1 MSWLNQ
7 ARESPSFTVHY
18 VFLLL
23 IPLLPLP
30 SRCLPRKKGLWRF
43 CADRVLSSFKW
54 WITEAKSIL
63 RRRETMIEVRLE
75 YGTRTRWFGFE
86 SNETESTI
94 SFDIGLA
101 RQPPLYGTQGGS
113 SLSSYFSWLA
123 IHSQKTLFSFDS
135 VAEGWVLPWVVFDRL
150 TGKLS
155 LGDRCKRRWSCCWPS
170 LDLTPGSRNAQ
181 SGFPLIPTNQGCK
194 CVLLAIQNGLP
205 PFGKLNA
212 PIGHEAFLV
221 ILDCVS
227 GLWSTSLAETKS
239 VREEARGRSLRL
251 IRIEFN
257 DSPREGV
264 LLQLQF
270 TMALRWRSDT
280 FPDMASRT
288 ISLFCVWMPIGE
300 FEWNILR
307 WRWFPFSFVLLVS
320 NMAVS
325 LQWNWRV
332 RESQFAYGALHS
344 ESMDCFWEPSSD
356 PIQNKKEGIWRH
368 NKRLMPWKSAK
379 DSKRG
384 WFGFLCKKKM
394 LSKLTSY
401 TEHRNKLRLSQGP
414 TLFHQENSSIPQSPY
429 TGWSSSIPSSL
440 LVEKLHALLLFW

>member
-1 MSWLNQ
+1 M
-7 ARESPSFTVHY
+7 
-18 VFLLL
+18 
-23 IPLLPLP
+23 
-30 SRCLPRKKGLWRF
+30 
-43 CADRVLSSFKW
+43 
-54 WITEAKSIL
+54 
-63 RRRETMIEVRLE
+63 
-75 YGTRTRWFGFE
+75 
-86 SNETESTI
+86 TES
-94 SFDIGLA
+94 SKGVSV
-101 RQPPLYGTQGGS
+101 LYGPLRLSLTDPPPPSPFSLPTKKKRTLKVLCRSCSLVFQMVNHRSQIHLAQTGDDDRSQTWVWDENSLIWIRIKWDWKHHFFWHWTCSSAS
-113 SLSSYFSWLA
+113 SLWNARWQLALFLFFLISYPKL
-123 IHSQKTLFSFDS
+123 SQKTLFSFDS

-251 IRIEFN
+251 IRIELH

-300 FEWNILR
+300 FEWNILLG
-307 WRWFPFSFVLLVS
+307 RWFPFSFVLLVS

-356 PIQNKKEGIWRH
+356 PIQKMKEGIWRH

-429 TGWSSSIPSSL
+429 TGW
-440 LVEKLHALLLFW
+440 KT